1 MVELN
6 YIINYIPIIYIRTR
20 RLNKI
25 ITYKNIV
32 PNYFISTP
40 IPNNAQIIPL
50 LL

>member
-6 YIINYIPIIYIRTR
+6 YIINYIPIIYIKTQ

-25 ITYKNIV
+25 IAYKKNIV

-40 IPNNAQIIPL
+40 IPNIHKMVKF
-50 LL
+50 